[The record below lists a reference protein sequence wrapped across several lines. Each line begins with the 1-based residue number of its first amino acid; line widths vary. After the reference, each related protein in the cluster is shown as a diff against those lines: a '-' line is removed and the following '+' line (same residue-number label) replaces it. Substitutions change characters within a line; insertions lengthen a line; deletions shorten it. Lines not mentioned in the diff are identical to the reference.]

1 MRKAA
6 LVAIAFLGLT
16 ACGTT
21 QPASPGPSSA
31 PPPSSDVPASSYP
44 SAPGSSVPG
53 TPSSVT
59 YPSAPYSSAPYSSA
73 PYPSA
78 PASSTPVPPAPSSP
92 TPQPAPPPPPV
103 TVEGTPCDITEGA
116 CIRLSTDESWL
127 ISGGKVEYGP
137 VPITSGR
144 PGYETPTGYFPVLYK
159 VKDEWSRPYNAP
171 MPYSTYFTDYGIAF
185 HEGSL
190 TDPSHGCIHLSMEAA
205 ITYFENL
212 QVGEQVQVVA

>member
-6 LVAIAFLGLT
+6 LVAIAFLATATT
-16 ACGTT
+16 ACGTG
-21 QPASPGPSSA
+21 QPTASGPSSTSDH
-31 PPPSSDVPASSYP
+31 PSSSV
-44 SAPGSSVPG
+44 SAPSSSV
-53 TPSSVT
+53 
-59 YPSAPYSSAPYSSA
+59 
-73 PYPSA
+73 
-78 PASSTPVPPAPSSP
+78 PAPSSSAPAEPSGQPSSVEPSPSVEPAPPVQETP

-116 CIRLSTDESWL
+116 CVRLSTNESWL

-159 VKDEWSRPYNAP
+159 VKDEVSREFNNAP
-171 MPYSTYFTDYGIAF
+171 MPYSTYFTNYGIAF

-190 TDPSHGCIHLSMEAA
+190 YDPSHGCIHLSMDAA
-205 ITYFENL
+205 ITYFNSL
-212 QVGEQVQVVA
+212 QTGEQVQVVY

>member
-1 MRKAA
+1 M
-6 LVAIAFLGLT
+6 AIAFLAT
-16 ACGTT
+16 ACGTA
-21 QPASPGPSSA
+21 QPAASGPSSTSEPTTSSSA
-31 PPPSSDVPASSYP
+31 TVPSS
-44 SAPGSSVPG
+44 G
-53 TPSSVT
+53 T
-59 YPSAPYSSAPYSSA
+59 
-73 PYPSA
+73 
-78 PASSTPVPPAPSSP
+78 TPTPQPAPEPTTPTSETP

-116 CIRLSTDESWL
+116 CIRLSTNESWL
-127 ISGGKVEYGP
+127 INGGKVEYGP

-190 TDPSHGCIHLSMEAA
+190 TDESHGCIHLSMEAA

-212 QVGEQVQVVA
+212 HVGEQVQVVA